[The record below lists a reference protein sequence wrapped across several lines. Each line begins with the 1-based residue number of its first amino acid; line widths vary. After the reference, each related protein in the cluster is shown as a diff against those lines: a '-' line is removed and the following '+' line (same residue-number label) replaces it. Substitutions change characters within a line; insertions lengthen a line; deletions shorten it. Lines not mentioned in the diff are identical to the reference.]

1 TVMKNPVI
9 FLAIL
14 SLLFF
19 VVNESAFAQEQTT
32 RFLKQHKAYFL
43 KYHLDQTD
51 TMIMHALQSNSL
63 NMKETAVQ
71 TIRELE
77 EVFPKEPFTL
87 FIDPLSN
94 MVRDEKADIHLRI
107 LSALALDK
115 LHSDEGD
122 KIIYDVAKNTANE
135 SIKNVCEAL
144 AIESFK
150 AEEMKNIAYKYHN

>member
-1 TVMKNPVI
+1 MKNPVI
-9 FLAIL
+9 FVVI
-14 SLLFF
+14 LLFLSFF
-19 VVNESAFAQEQTT
+19 VTESAFAQEQTT

-43 KYHLDQTD
+43 KSHLDRTD

-63 NMKETAVQ
+63 NMKETSVQ

-77 EVFPKEPFTL
+77 EVFPYEPFTL

-94 MVRDEKADIHLRI
+94 IVRDEKSDIHLRI

-115 LHSDEGD
+115 LHSDKGD
-122 KIIYDVAKNTANE
+122 KIIYDVAKSTANE

-144 AIESFK
+144 AIESYK
-150 AEEMKNIAYKYHN
+150 AEEMKNIAHTYHN

>member
-1 TVMKNPVI
+1 MKNRII
-9 FLAIL
+9 FLPLLL
-14 SLLFF
+14 SLFF
-19 VVNESAFAQEQTT
+19 FFSESTFAQEQTT

-43 KYHLDQTD
+43 KHHLDQTD
-51 TMIMHALQSNSL
+51 TMIIHALQSNSP

-77 EVFPKEPFTL
+77 EVFPYEPFLL

-94 MVRDEKADIHLRI
+94 MVSNEKDNTQLRI

-115 LHSDEGD
+115 LHSDKGD
-122 KIIYDVAKNTANE
+122 KIIYNVAKTTTNN
-135 SIKNVCEAL
+135 SIKNICEAL

-150 AEEMKNIAYKYHN
+150 ANEMKNIAHKYHN